1 MAVLLWAAGAYFAW
15 RGIAPTGM
23 DGGKLSLL
31 GEERTAQRQ
40 RRQKSLWP
48 FIMTI
53 LGLVVF
59 FSFIV
64 GLWVSLDVRHYVPW
78 VKRGC
83 GIASSSQRQAL

>member
-48 FIMTI
+48 FI
-53 LGLVVF
+53 
-59 FSFIV
+59 
-64 GLWVSLDVRHYVPW
+64 
-78 VKRGC
+78 
-83 GIASSSQRQAL
+83 